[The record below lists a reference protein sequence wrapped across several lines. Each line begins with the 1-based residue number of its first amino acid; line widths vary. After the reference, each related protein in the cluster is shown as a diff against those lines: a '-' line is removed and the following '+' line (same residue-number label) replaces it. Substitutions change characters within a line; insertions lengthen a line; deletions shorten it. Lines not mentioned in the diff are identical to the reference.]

1 MRCAGWYKMM
11 IKFATLLILPL
22 QSRNC
27 LLTNCSR
34 NCDIFLSLC
43 LEYCFLPAEER
54 KEPENVFLTHL
65 GVWKLMCWG
74 SSYMAG
80 CNVPAFLLLSVIAC
94 TTFRPPSPLKLAR
107 FSQCLF
113 HCRDPILTWRFHY
126 GSLSLFIVKFVSFV
140 MVCNLGSFFPVCCS
154 VVAFFHRTLKIF
166 LVCHFSRTL
175 SFLKQFFLPEFVRLV
190 AKGNTIHE

>member
-1 MRCAGWYKMM
+1 MFFITSVCSCSSVILIDPFQCCRCSCKRAKKTVNVNAQMRCAGWYKMM

-74 SSYMAG
+74 SSYMVG
-80 CNVPAFLLLSVIAC
+80 CNVPAAFLLLSVIAC
-94 TTFRPPSPLKLAR
+94 TTFHPSSPLKLAR

-113 HCRDPILTWRFHY
+113 HCWT
-126 GSLSLFIVKFVSFV
+126 LF
-140 MVCNLGSFFPVCCS
+140 
-154 VVAFFHRTLKIF
+154 
-166 LVCHFSRTL
+166 
-175 SFLKQFFLPEFVRLV
+175 
-190 AKGNTIHE
+190 